1 MTSCRIPFNKPCLTG
16 NELRYIAEA
25 IQAGHSAGD
34 GSFTRRCHQLLEQ
47 QLAIHKALLTTSCT
61 HALEMAALLLNIRPG
76 DEVIVPSFTFVS
88 TVNAFVLRGARPV
101 FADIHPDTLNL
112 DESQIERLVT
122 TRTRAIVPVHY
133 AGVGCEMDTIGEIAA
148 RHGLAVVEDNA
159 HGLFGKYRG
168 RYLGTFGSLASQSFH
183 ETKNFICG
191 EGGALLIN
199 DSQYCERAEILR
211 EKGTNRSR
219 FFRGQVDK
227 YTWVDAGSSYLPSD
241 ILAAFLLAQLE
252 SREQIQAKRRRI
264 WEYYHEHLQTWAC
277 ERGVG
282 LPVVPS
288 WCEQPYH
295 MFYLVLPSLEQ
306 RQDMIA
312 HLKQHGIMAVFHY
325 LPLHLS
331 DMGRGFGGRPGDCP
345 VTESFSDR
353 LLRLPFYNDLTE
365 EDQARVVDA
374 ITAIRDVQISATQ

>member
-1 MTSCRIPFNKPCLTG
+1 
-16 NELRYIAEA
+16 
-25 IQAGHSAGD
+25 
-34 GSFTRRCHQLLEQ
+34 
-47 QLAIHKALLTTSCT
+47 
-61 HALEMAALLLNIRPG
+61 
-76 DEVIVPSFTFVS
+76 
-88 TVNAFVLRGARPV
+88 
-101 FADIHPDTLNL
+101 
-112 DESQIERLVT
+112 
-122 TRTRAIVPVHY
+122 
-133 AGVGCEMDTIGEIAA
+133 
-148 RHGLAVVEDNA
+148 
-159 HGLFGKYRG
+159 
-168 RYLGTFGSLASQSFH
+168 
-183 ETKNFICG
+183 
-191 EGGALLIN
+191 
-199 DSQYCERAEILR
+199 
-211 EKGTNRSR
+211 
-219 FFRGQVDK
+219 VDK

-306 RQDMIA
+306 RQHMIE